1 MESIALS
8 KHQNSPATGPR
19 SEGSTGASFATR
31 HASDGDKMIVNM
43 GPSHPVTHGTLR
55 IILELE
61 GETITKATP
70 EIGYLHRGVEK
81 LGENLSYQQFIP
93 LTDRLNYTSSMMNNV
108 GYVVAVEKLLDVKIP
123 KRAELIR
130 VLVSELARIGD
141 HIVCVG
147 INAVD
152 IGAFSAFLYLFKQRE
167 TIYDLF
173 EMAAGQR
180 LHTSFTRIGGLMRDI
195 PEGFV
200 PLTEQFL
207 VECEASVNELERLL
221 THNPIWHDRTRGVG
235 AITAEE
241 AINWG
246 YTGPCLR
253 AAGVP
258 QDLRKAQPYL
268 GYETYEFDV
277 PVGTTGDVLDRY
289 LVRVEEM
296 RQSLRIIRQVLDRL
310 EPGPIIVDDY
320 KVALPPKEK
329 VYTRMES
336 LIHHFKLIMHGI
348 EMPVGEVYSATEGAN
363 GELGFYIVSDGGKN
377 PYRIRVR
384 PPCLPIFSSFETQ
397 VKGCLIADA
406 VAVLGA
412 MNVIAGELD
421 R

>member
-1 MESIALS
+1 MTMESIAM
-8 KHQNSPATGPR
+8 
-19 SEGSTGASFATR
+19 TR
-31 HASDGDKMIVNM
+31 EMLDGDRMIVNL
-43 GPSHPVTHGTLR
+43 GPSHPTTHGTLR

-61 GETITKATP
+61 GETIVQATP

-93 LTDRLNYTSSMMNNV
+93 LTDRLNYCSSIMNNV
-108 GYVVAVEKLLDVKIP
+108 GYACAVEKLLGIEIP
-123 KRAELIR
+123 KRAQQIR
-130 VLVSELARIGD
+130 VLMSELARVAD

-147 INAVD
+147 VNAVD
-152 IGAFSAFLYLFKQRE
+152 IGAFTAFLYLFKQRE
-167 TIYDLF
+167 TAYDLF

-180 LHTSFTRIGGLMRDI
+180 LHTSFTRIGGLFRDI

-200 PLTEQFL
+200 PLAERFL
-207 VECEASVNELERLL
+207 VECEAAVDECERLL
-221 THNPIWHDRTRGVG
+221 THNPIWHDRTKGIG
-235 AITAEE
+235 AISPEDAV
-241 AINWG
+241 NWG

-268 GYETYEFDV
+268 GYETYDFDI
-277 PVGTTGDVLDRY
+277 PVGTTGDVFDRY
-289 LVRVEEM
+289 LVRIEEM

-310 EPGPIIVDDY
+310 EPGPVNVDDP
-320 KVALPPKEK
+320 KIALPSKEK

-336 LIHHFKLIMHGI
+336 LIHHFKLIMHGM
-348 EMPVGEVYSATEGAN
+348 EMPVGEVYSATEAAN

-384 PPCLPIFSSFETQ
+384 PPCLPIFNSFNDQ
-397 VKGCLIADA
+397 VKGGLIADA

-412 MNVIAGELD
+412 MNIIAGELD